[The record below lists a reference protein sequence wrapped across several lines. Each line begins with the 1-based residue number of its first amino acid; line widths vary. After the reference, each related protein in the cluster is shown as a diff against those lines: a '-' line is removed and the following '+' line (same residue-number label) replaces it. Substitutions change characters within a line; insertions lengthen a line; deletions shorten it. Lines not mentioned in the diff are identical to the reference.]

1 VRLMLL
7 LAVVVGLCSC
17 GPNKNS
23 MSADTRDSIMGGTP
37 SAPTSQMGISTVA
50 IYNQKGGY
58 MCTGSLLPD
67 NFILT
72 AAHCVEGAPSDL
84 VLVFN
89 TDMDSV
95 LNAHEPDVK
104 QELMRTVIA
113 TRVHPDY
120 IYDQE
125 KAPEFNASDIALLK
139 FRGTVPAGYAPAKM
153 LKDSS
158 LLKRGATVKVA
169 GFGVRKVD
177 AWEIDVKKFTREQLE
192 KGEENGEIYCDEEY
206 KTCMGVEMDETG
218 LLYEAEAKIKA
229 LMESEFMLDESKG
242 TATCSGDS
250 GGPAYLKVGNDYF
263 LAGITSRGSL
273 LCNQEGVYTDILFH
287 KTWIM
292 KAAKELA
299 GAK

>member
-1 VRLMLL
+1 MRLTLL

-17 GPNKNS
+17 GPNKNAVT
-23 MSADTRDSIMGGTP
+23 ADTRNAIMGGTP
-37 SAPTSQMGISTVA
+37 SAEGSQMAISTVA
-50 IYNQKGGY
+50 IYNTVEKY
-58 MCTGSLLPD
+58 MCTGTLLPD

-72 AAHCVEGAPSDL
+72 AAHCVEGAPSHL
-84 VLVFN
+84 VLIFN

-104 QELMRTVIA
+104 QELMRTVVA
-113 TRVHPDY
+113 AKVHSDY

-125 KAPEFNASDIALLK
+125 KAPEFNANDIALLR
-139 FRGTVPAGYAPAKM
+139 FRGSVPAGYAPAKM
-153 LKDSS
+153 LKDPS
-158 LLKRGATVKVA
+158 LIKRGMTVKVA
-169 GFGVRKVD
+169 GFGVRKVQ
-177 AWEIDVKKFTREQLE
+177 AWEVDVKKFTREQLQ

-250 GGPAYLKVGNDYF
+250 GGPAYLKVGNEYY
-263 LAGITSRGSL
+263 LAGVTSRGSL

-292 KAAKELA
+292 KTAKEM